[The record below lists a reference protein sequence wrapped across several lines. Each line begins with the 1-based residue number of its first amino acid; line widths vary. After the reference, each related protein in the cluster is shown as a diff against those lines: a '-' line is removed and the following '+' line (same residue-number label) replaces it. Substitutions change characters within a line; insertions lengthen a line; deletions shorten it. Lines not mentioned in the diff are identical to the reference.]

1 MLNYDYDYLD
11 DLKTRSFEDTW
22 LVVGS
27 ISTPNAL
34 FSFENIIILR
44 IALAG

>member
-1 MLNYDYDYLD
+1 MLNYDYDDLD
-11 DLKTRSFEDTW
+11 DLKTSSLEDTW

-34 FSFENIIILR
+34 FSFENITILR
-44 IALAG
+44 IALVG